1 MTLRILLADD
11 HLMFR
16 ETLSLILAQKSDL
29 LLLGQAGTGEEL
41 LRLLACQPVDLV
53 VLDIGL
59 PDMSGMEVAKL
70 IRRQYPQVGIVAL
83 SGYTD
88 RLFVEEMLKAGARG
102 YVAKSAGV
110 EDLLRAIRAVTNGQ
124 AFLSPEVAG
133 ALLPA
138 VDSADGPPPASILGA
153 RERQIL
159 TLLASGQRS
168 ADIATA
174 LGIAVATVNVHRR
187 NIKAKLGLRTVAEL
201 TRYAIRQ
208 GLTHSQ

>member
-16 ETLSLILAQKSDL
+16 ETLSLILSQKSDL

-41 LRLLACQPVDLV
+41 LRLLASQPVDLV

-59 PDMSGMEVAKL
+59 PDLSGMEVARL

-102 YVAKSAGV
+102 YVVKSAGV
-110 EDLLRAIRAVTNGQ
+110 EDLLRAIRAVASGQ

-138 VDSADGPPPASILGA
+138 EDSADGPPPASILGA

-159 TLLASGQRS
+159 TLLANGQRS
-168 ADIATA
+168 ADIATT